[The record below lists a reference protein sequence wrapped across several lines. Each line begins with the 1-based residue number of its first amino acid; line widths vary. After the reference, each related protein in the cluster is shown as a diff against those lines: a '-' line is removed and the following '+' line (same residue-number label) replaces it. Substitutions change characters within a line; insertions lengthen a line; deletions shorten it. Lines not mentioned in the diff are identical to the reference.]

1 MNQLNSILNTALDIG
16 ELMLKSGAEVWRVE
30 DTITRICNAYGCD
43 TSHVFSITSLIVA
56 TATKDQNQV
65 TQSRRIKGYETNL
78 KKVEDLNEL
87 SRHICSNTPSFS
99 EINSTIHSINTK
111 DNLRLIRKF
120 SAHIIIS
127 FVFTIIWG
135 GKIRDA
141 LAAVIVSLLIFAM
154 DMYFNRIKIN
164 RLAYTLL
171 CSLVAGFAATGLNAV
186 GLCMHTDKVVIGNVM
201 LLIPGISLTNGIRD
215 LLCGD
220 IVSGLLRLCES
231 ILIAISIAVGF
242 AIPLFIVGGGL

>member
-1 MNQLNSILNTALDIG
+1 MNRLNTILNVALDIG

-30 DTITRICNAYGCD
+30 DTISRICNAYGCD
-43 TSHVFSITSLIVA
+43 SSHVFSITSLIVA
-56 TATKDQNQV
+56 TVTKNQNQV

-87 SRHICSNTPSFS
+87 SRRICTDTPSVT
-99 EINSTIHSINTK
+99 EINEIIRSINAK

-120 SAHIIIS
+120 LAHIIIS

-135 GKIRDA
+135 GQPKDA
-141 LAAVIVSLLIFAM
+141 VAAVIVSLLIFGM
-154 DMYFNRIKIN
+154 DMFFNRIKIN
-164 RLAYTLL
+164 RLAYALL
-171 CSLVAGFAATGLNAV
+171 CSLVAGFAATGLNAT
-186 GLCMHTDKVVIGNVM
+186 GLCLHTDKVVIGNVM

-242 AIPLFIVGGGL
+242 AIPLFMAGGL